1 MSPLEDP
8 SDKQQ
13 APLIHLSIHGF
24 MLFLVSSS
32 LEATLLLQ
40 VLAWLVLFKQDT
52 SQALSCA
59 SDLCPVWLLK
69 RQLVKETF
77 SAY

>member
-1 MSPLEDP
+1 MSPLEDH

-13 APLIHLSIHGF
+13 VPLIHPSIHGF
-24 MLFLVSSS
+24 TLFLVSSS
-32 LEATLLLQ
+32 LVVTLLLP

-69 RQLVKETF
+69 RQLVKAI
-77 SAY
+77 SSVY